1 MGVQGPYNDDL
12 IQKFKNYI
20 LYIQLA
26 DEKIVRILGR
36 FKTVYCAYIVRILSV
51 YVRILSRFNQ
61 KVSWPM
67 RKLSVYYRA
76 LQNRI
81 FTVYCPYIVRIL
93 SVYCPYIVVYCPD
106 LIQKFQILIF
116 GTFGLNLDI
125 IRHYTDIIRTLYGH
139 YTDIIR

>member
-1 MGVQGPYNDDL
+1 
-12 IQKFKNYI
+12 
-20 LYIQLA
+20 
-26 DEKIVRILGR
+26 
-36 FKTVYCAYIVRILSV
+36 
-51 YVRILSRFNQ
+51 
-61 KVSWPM
+61 M